1 MKNQVALTA
10 TTTVLGIAFPTFT
23 GHLLVFLLITMIL
36 DLATGIRAA
45 YKRGEQITSSGLNHS
60 INKSL
65 SYFSLICVSII
76 LQYISQNVL
85 QLDLQYLT
93 TIVISFL
100 LSREMLS
107 IIENIQ
113 VLGFKIPT
121 VLKRALNML
130 EHQTEPD
137 KEKEVN

>member
-1 MKNQVALTA
+1 MKNQLALTA
-10 TTTVLGIAFPTFT
+10 TTTILGVVFPSFT
-23 GHLLVFLLITMIL
+23 GHLLVFLLVTMVL
-36 DLATGIRAA
+36 DLMTGIRAA

-65 SYFSLICVSII
+65 SYFSLICVSVI

-85 QLDLQYLT
+85 ELNLGYLT

-107 IIENIQ
+107 IMENIQ
-113 VLGFKIPT
+113 VLGFRVPGIIK
-121 VLKRALNML
+121 KGLNIFD
-130 EHQTEPD
+130 QSEP
-137 KEKEVN
+137 EQEEVN